1 MQNNNV
7 MGLFAEPVARYKI
20 WAEPWQAQ
28 LLAWQLE
35 RRVNHSYSL
44 DDHVLDHI
52 PQLRDLIESQIQAFA
67 RTVMAF
73 EDQPEITQSWINRY
87 DQGDSIHQHNHP
99 NSQLS
104 ATWYWQLPQ
113 ESQILFHK
121 QGLNS
126 STTWTQKFDRDPHNS
141 TMFSTTVVRIPVSQ
155 GDLLVWPS
163 YLIHSTPEHELAEP
177 RYSLSLN
184 AQPRTWGSDLYR
196 SR

>member
-28 LLAWQLE
+28 LRATQLE

-73 EDQPEITQSWINRY
+73 EDQPEITQS
-87 DQGDSIHQHNHP
+87 
-99 NSQLS
+99 
-104 ATWYWQLPQ
+104 
-113 ESQILFHK
+113 
-121 QGLNS
+121 
-126 STTWTQKFDRDPHNS
+126 
-141 TMFSTTVVRIPVSQ
+141 
-155 GDLLVWPS
+155 
-163 YLIHSTPEHELAEP
+163 
-177 RYSLSLN
+177 
-184 AQPRTWGSDLYR
+184 
-196 SR
+196 

>member
-1 MQNNNV
+1 

-28 LLAWQLE
+28 LRATQLE
-35 RRVNHSYSL
+35 YRGNHSYSL

-52 PQLRDLIESQIQAFA
+52 PRLRDLIESQVQAFA
-67 RTVMAF
+67 DSVMAF
-73 EDQPEITQSWINRY
+73 EDQPRITQSWINRY
-87 DQGDSIHQHNHP
+87 DQGNSIHQHNHP

-104 ATWYWQLPQ
+104 ATWYWQLSKP
-113 ESQILFHK
+113 SQILFHR

-126 STTWTQKFDRDPHNS
+126 STTWTQKFDRDPNRS
-141 TMFSTTVVRIPVSQ
+141 TVFSTSTVSIRVEE

-163 YLIHSTPEHELAEP
+163 YLIHSVPEHDDAEP

-184 AQPRTWGSDLYR
+184 AQPVQWGSDLYR